1 MKAHSISTHFS
12 KMQMVGY
19 LESFPT
25 VYILSE
31 VLMKSM
37 YHCSYILPRIYSKSR
52 LGLTKVICLQF
63 TKFASYKL
71 SYEQVLPSPRST

>member
-19 LESFPT
+19 LEMFPT

-31 VLMKSM
+31 VLMKS
-37 YHCSYILPRIYSKSR
+37 IYPKSR
-52 LGLTKVICLQF
+52 MGLTKVICLQF

>member
-19 LESFPT
+19 LEMFPT

-31 VLMKSM
+31 VLMKSRM
-37 YHCSYILPRIYSKSR
+37 GP
-52 LGLTKVICLQF
+52 TKVICLQF